1 MAKVKISIRIEENLL
16 NDAKMKAEIENI
28 TLTDLIETAVSKHI
42 NSELYID
49 NQLIASLEK
58 IQQKLNFIEN
68 EQSLFEELFI
78 HYLTFY
84 FSLNELKLDDL
95 DATLSLEKDKI
106 SAEEYNEIR
115 SKRIDEY
122 FKVGTKRLNNNFMR
136 SFKVSKHRIKSLLEI
151 AGADYL
157 SEAKQES

>member
-58 IQQKLNFIEN
+58 LQQKLNFIEN

-95 DATLSLEKDKI
+95 DAMIIPREKHHQI
-106 SAEEYNEIR
+106 QI
-115 SKRIDEY
+115 
-122 FKVGTKRLNNNFMR
+122 
-136 SFKVSKHRIKSLLEI
+136 
-151 AGADYL
+151 
-157 SEAKQES
+157 